1 MKFFVAAIGALALLS
16 TTSFGTEPQDQFQTA
31 QQARP
36 GARAEAHP
44 DVVRLPARITVI
56 CDKAKGDTAIICAEY
71 ESLYTQV
78 EREKIEAKRR
88 LDQLTKGGLVDTL
101 K

>member
-16 TTSFGTEPQDQFQTA
+16 STSFGTEPQDKSQHA
-31 QQARP
+31 PQARP
-36 GARAEAHP
+36 DARVEGMA
-44 DVVRLPARITVI
+44 DGIRLPARIAVI
-56 CDKAKGDTAIICAEY
+56 CDKAKGDTAIICSEY
-71 ESLYTQV
+71 ESLYIQV
-78 EREKIEAKRR
+78 EREKLEAKRR